1 MKAIKGKPFFAGIH
15 VHDKKSLA
23 CGLKTEV
30 MPEPAEAYISLSQSL
45 GKPAVC
51 IVEKGQK
58 VKEGELIGKAD
69 GAISSN
75 VFASVSG
82 EVVDVK
88 PLVGANGGTETYV
101 VIKNDGSDEKA
112 YLPPLTA
119 PSADD
124 IKARIK
130 DCGIVGL
137 GGAGFPAA
145 VKVSPR
151 TPVDTLI
158 LNGAECEPYLT
169 CDHRLMLENTDEI
182 ARGARYIAKALG
194 VNNIVI
200 GIEANKPDCIGAFE
214 KYDDIQPVLL
224 KKQYPMGSEK
234 HLIYVTTG
242 RKVGIGKLPADSGVV
257 VQNVATAFAV
267 CEAVEKGK
275 PLYERILTVSG
286 GAVSQPKN
294 LWVRVGTPVKAIVDY
309 CGGEAVPPRKV
320 IQGGPM
326 TGLALATYDVYT
338 HKTTSGVLLLSEKE
352 AAAEEPTPC
361 LNCGMCADVCPMHLM
376 PMQTAF
382 YSAAGEFEKAAKL
395 GNTLAC
401 IECGACEYTCPA
413 KRPLIQAIRKT
424 KAYMRSKG
432 VPAPATKP
440 VDQKGRSAPTV
451 PLTEDGKIVEKPVR
465 ENLDEG
471 IKERE
476 LKNENAAVKEIKE
489 ADNEK
494 KEEK

>member
-1 MKAIKGKPFFAGIH
+1 MR
-15 VHDKKSLA
+15 DRKSLA
-23 CGLKTEV
+23 CGAATEI
-30 MPEPAEAYISLSQSL
+30 MPEPEEVLISLSQSL
-45 GKPAVC
+45 GKPAVAC
-51 IVEKGQK
+51 VEKGRK
-58 VKEGELIGKAD
+58 VKEGELIARAD
-69 GAISSN
+69 GAISSD
-75 VFASVSG
+75 VFASIAG
-82 EVVDVK
+82 EVADIK
-88 PLVGANGGTETYV
+88 QLTGANGNVETYI
-101 VIKNDGSDEKA
+101 VIKGDGSGEKA
-112 YLPPLTA
+112 YLPPLTDPDA
-119 PSADD
+119 EA
-124 IKARIK
+124 IKARIR

-145 VKVSPR
+145 VKVAPK

-182 ARGARYIAKALG
+182 ARGARLIAKALG
-194 VNNIVI
+194 VEKIII
-200 GIEANKPDCIGAFE
+200 GIEANKPDCIAAFE
-214 KYDDIQPVLL
+214 KYDDIQPVIL

-242 RKVGIGKLPADSGVV
+242 RKVGLGKLPADSGVV

-286 GAVSQPKN
+286 EAVKQPKN
-294 LWVRVGTPVKAIVDY
+294 LWVKVGTSVKSIVDY
-309 CGGEAVPPRKV
+309 CGGESLPPKKV

-382 YSAAGEFEKAAKL
+382 YSAAGNFEAAAKL

-424 KAYMRSKG
+424 KAYIRSQTQKAPKVADEKSVDKKG
-432 VPAPATKP
+432 V
-440 VDQKGRSAPTV
+440 SAPTV
-451 PLTEDGKIVEKPVR
+451 TQNDGGKPDNTE
-465 ENLDEG
+465 
-471 IKERE
+471 
-476 LKNENAAVKEIKE
+476 KNEKETK
-489 ADNEK
+489 NG
-494 KEEK
+494 

>member
-1 MKAIKGKPFFAGIH
+1 MKAIKGKSFFAGIH
-15 VHDKKSLA
+15 VRDRKSLA
-23 CGLKTEV
+23 CGQKTEV
-30 MPEPAEAYISLSQSL
+30 MPPPAEVYISLSQSL
-45 GKPAVC
+45 GKPAA
-51 IVEKGQK
+51 ILVEKGQK
-58 VKEGELIGKAD
+58 VKEGELIAKAD

-82 EVVDVK
+82 EVTDIK
-88 PLVGANGGTETYV
+88 PLVGANGNTETYI
-101 VIKNDGSDEKA
+101 VIKSDGTDEKA
-112 YLPPLTA
+112 YLPPLTD
-119 PSADD
+119 PTADD
-124 IKARIK
+124 IKSRIK

-145 VKVSPR
+145 VKVAPR

-194 VNNIVI
+194 VDKIII
-200 GIEANKPDCIGAFE
+200 GIEANKPDCIEAFE
-214 KYDDIQPVLL
+214 SYDDIQPVIL

-286 GAVSQPKN
+286 EVVKQPKN
-294 LWVRVGTPVKAIVDY
+294 LWVRVGTSVKSIVDY
-309 CGGEAVPPRKV
+309 CGGESLPPKKV

-382 YSAAGEFEKAAKL
+382 YSAAGDFESAAKL

-424 KAYMRSKG
+424 KAYIRSK
-432 VPAPATKP
+432 VNPAPAVKP
-440 VDQKGRSAPTV
+440 VDQKGKSAPIV
-451 PLTEDGKIVEKPVR
+451 PLTEDGKVEKPVQ
-465 ENLDEG
+465 EVLEK
-471 IKERE
+471 I
-476 LKNENAAVKEIKE
+476 
-489 ADNEK
+489 ADNKKGNLENVQIEENKVEETK

>member
-15 VHDKKSLA
+15 VKDRKALA
-23 CGLKTEV
+23 CNAQAEV
-30 MPEPAEAYISLSQSL
+30 MPAPDTVYISLSQSL
-45 GKPAVC
+45 GKPAALC
-51 IVEKGQK
+51 VEKGQK
-58 VKEGELIGKAD
+58 VKEGEPIAKAD
-69 GAISSN
+69 GAISSD
-75 VFASVSG
+75 VFASIAG
-82 EVVDVK
+82 EVTDIT
-88 PLVGANGGTETYV
+88 PLKGANGGTETYV
-101 VIKNDGSDEKA
+101 VIKGDNSGET
-112 YLPPLTA
+112 YRLPPLSDPT
-119 PSADD
+119 PEE
-124 IKARIK
+124 IKQRVK

-145 VKVSPR
+145 VKIAPR

-169 CDHRLMLENTDEI
+169 CDHRLMIENTDQI

-194 VNNIVI
+194 VNKIII
-200 GIEANKPDCIGAFE
+200 GIEANKPDCIEAFE
-214 KYDDIQPVLL
+214 KYDDIQPVIL

-242 RKVGIGKLPADSGVV
+242 RKVRLGKLPADSGVV

-267 CEAVEKGK
+267 CEAVEEGK
-275 PLYERILTVSG
+275 TLYERILTVSG
-286 GAVSQPKN
+286 EAIKQPKN
-294 LWVRVGTPVKAIVDY
+294 LWVRVGTCVKDIVDY
-309 CGGEAVPPRKV
+309 CGGESQTPKKV
-320 IQGGPM
+320 VQGGPM
-326 TGLALATYDVYT
+326 TGLALANYNVYT

-382 YSAAGEFEKAAKL
+382 YSAAGDFERAAKL
-395 GNTLAC
+395 GNPMSC

-424 KAYMRSKG
+424 KAYLRSKG
-432 VPAPATKP
+432 VPAPAVKP

-451 PLTEDGKIVEKPVR
+451 PLNEEGKIVKGESKQAEGKQISEK
-465 ENLDEG
+465 EN
-471 IKERE
+471 
-476 LKNENAAVKEIKE
+476 KNGQ
-489 ADNEK
+489 
-494 KEEK
+494 

>member
-15 VHDKKSLA
+15 VKDRKSLA
-23 CGLKTEV
+23 CGQKTEV
-30 MPEPAEAYISLSQSL
+30 MPDPAEACISLSQSL
-45 GKPAVC
+45 GKPAVPV
-51 IVEKGQK
+51 VEKGRK
-58 VKEGELIGKAD
+58 VKEGELIAKAD

-75 VFASVSG
+75 VFASIAG
-82 EVVDVK
+82 EVTDVK
-88 PLVGANGGTETYV
+88 PLPSANGSTETYI
-101 VIKNDGSDEKA
+101 VIKGDGSGEKQ
-112 YLPPLTA
+112 YLPPLTDPDA
-119 PSADD
+119 EA
-124 IKARIK
+124 IKARIQE
-130 DCGIVGL
+130 CGIVGL

-145 VKVSPR
+145 VKVAPK
-151 TPVDTLI
+151 TCVDTLI

-169 CDHRLMLENTDEI
+169 CDHRLMLENTEEI

-194 VNNIVI
+194 VEKIII
-200 GIEANKPDCIGAFE
+200 GIEANKPDCIAAFE
-214 KYDDIQPVLL
+214 KFDDIQPVIL

-242 RKVGIGKLPADSGVV
+242 KKVGIGKLPAGCGTV

-267 CEAVEKGK
+267 CEAIEKGK
-275 PLYERILTVSG
+275 PLYERVLTVSG
-286 GAVSQPKN
+286 GAVKQPKN
-294 LWVRVGTPVKAIVDY
+294 LWVKVGTAVKDIVDF
-309 CGGEAVPPRKV
+309 CGGESQPPKKV

-326 TGLALATYDVYT
+326 TGLALASYDIYT
-338 HKTTSGVLLLSEKE
+338 HKTTSGVLLLNEKE

-395 GNTLAC
+395 GNTAAC

-432 VPAPATKP
+432 VPAPAVKP

-451 PLTEDGKIVEKPVR
+451 PLTQTEKPA
-465 ENLDEG
+465 ETDNG
-471 IKERE
+471 SAKI
-476 LKNENAAVKEIKE
+476 
-489 ADNEK
+489 NEK
-494 KEEK
+494 ENKNG

>member
-23 CGLKTEV
+23 CDKATEV
-30 MPEPAEAYISLSQSL
+30 MSEPTEAYISLSQSL
-45 GKPAVC
+45 GKPAACV
-51 IVEKGQK
+51 VEKGQK
-58 VKEGELIGKAD
+58 VKEGELIAKAD

-75 VFASVSG
+75 VFASVAG
-82 EVVDVK
+82 EVTDIK
-88 PLVGANGGTETYV
+88 PLVGANGSTETYV
-101 VIKNDGSDEKA
+101 IIKADGSGEKA
-112 YLPPLTA
+112 YLPPLSKPT
-119 PSADD
+119 ADD

-145 VKVSPR
+145 VKVAPR

-194 VNNIVI
+194 VEKIII
-200 GIEANKPDCIGAFE
+200 GIEANKPDCITAFE
-214 KYDDIQPVLL
+214 KYDDIQPVIL

-257 VQNVATAFAV
+257 VQNVATAYAV

-275 PLYERILTVSG
+275 PLYERVLTVSG
-286 GAVSQPKN
+286 GAVQEPKN
-294 LWVRVGTPVKAIVDY
+294 LWVRVGTPVKSIVDY
-309 CGGEAVPPRKV
+309 CGGETIPPKKV

-338 HKTTSGVLLLSEKE
+338 HKTTSGVLLLNEKE

-382 YSAAGEFEKAAKL
+382 YSAAGDFENAAKL

-424 KAYMRSKG
+424 KAYMRSK
-432 VPAPATKP
+432 VAPAAAPKP

-451 PLTEDGKIVEKPVR
+451 PLTEDGKIVEKPV
-465 ENLDEG
+465 EKALDEAV
-471 IKERE
+471 KKNDLE
-476 LKNENAAVKEIKE
+476 NENTAVKEIKE
-489 ADNEK
+489 EK
-494 KEEK
+494 

>member
-15 VHDKKSLA
+15 VHDKKSLS
-23 CGLKTEV
+23 CGMATEI
-30 MPEPAEAYISLSQSL
+30 MPAPEEVYISLSQSL
-45 GKPAVC
+45 GKPAAAC
-51 IVEKGQK
+51 VEKGQK
-58 VKEGELIGKAD
+58 VKEGELIAKAD
-69 GAISSN
+69 GAISSD
-75 VFASVSG
+75 VFASVAG
-82 EVVDVK
+82 EVVDIK
-88 PLVGANGGTETYV
+88 PLSGANGQTETYI
-101 VIKNDGSDEKA
+101 VIKGDGSGEKA
-112 YLPPLTA
+112 YLPPLTDPDGEA
-119 PSADD
+119 
-124 IKARIK
+124 IKQRIK
-130 DCGIVGL
+130 ECGIVGL

-145 VKVSPR
+145 VKVAPR

-182 ARGARYIAKALG
+182 ARGARLIAKALG
-194 VNNIVI
+194 VDKIII
-200 GIEANKPDCIGAFE
+200 GIEANKPDCIAAFE
-214 KYDDIQPVLL
+214 KYDDIQPVIL

-286 GAVSQPKN
+286 GAVKQPKN
-294 LWVRVGTPVKAIVDY
+294 LWVKVGTPVKAIVDY
-309 CGGEAVPPRKV
+309 CGGESEPPRKV

-338 HKTTSGVLLLSEKE
+338 HKTTSGVLLMTAKE

-382 YSAAGEFEKAAKL
+382 YSAAGNFEAAAKL

-424 KAYMRSKG
+424 KAYIRTQKAPN
-432 VPAPATKP
+432 VPHDKH

-451 PLTEDGKIVEKPVR
+451 PLTEDGKIAEQPKETEK
-465 ENLDEG
+465 ND
-471 IKERE
+471 KET
-476 LKNENAAVKEIKE
+476 KNG
-489 ADNEK
+489 
-494 KEEK
+494 

>member
-1 MKAIKGKPFFAGIH
+1 MKAIKGKLFLSGIH
-15 VHDKKSLA
+15 VRDRKSLA
-23 CGLKTEV
+23 CGAATEI
-30 MPEPAEAYISLSQSL
+30 MPEPEEVLISLSQSL
-45 GKPAVC
+45 GKPAVAC
-51 IVEKGQK
+51 VEKGRK
-58 VKEGELIGKAD
+58 VKEGELIARAD
-69 GAISSN
+69 GAISSD
-75 VFASVSG
+75 VFASIAG
-82 EVVDVK
+82 EVADIK
-88 PLVGANGGTETYV
+88 QLTGANGNVETYI
-101 VIKNDGSDEKA
+101 VIKGDGSGEKA
-112 YLPPLTA
+112 YLPPLTDPDA
-119 PSADD
+119 EA
-124 IKARIK
+124 IKARIR

-145 VKVSPR
+145 VKVAPK

-182 ARGARYIAKALG
+182 ARGARLIAKALG
-194 VNNIVI
+194 VEKIII
-200 GIEANKPDCIGAFE
+200 GIEANKPDCIAAFE
-214 KYDDIQPVLL
+214 KYDDIQPVIL

-242 RKVGIGKLPADSGVV
+242 RKVGLGKLPADSGVV

-286 GAVSQPKN
+286 EAVKQPKN
-294 LWVRVGTPVKAIVDY
+294 LWVKVGTSVKSIVDY
-309 CGGEAVPPRKV
+309 CGGESLPPKKV

-382 YSAAGEFEKAAKL
+382 YSAAGNFEAAAKL

-424 KAYMRSKG
+424 KAYIRSQTQKAPKVADEKSVDKKG
-432 VPAPATKP
+432 V
-440 VDQKGRSAPTV
+440 SAPTV
-451 PLTEDGKIVEKPVR
+451 SQNDGGKPDNTE
-465 ENLDEG
+465 
-471 IKERE
+471 
-476 LKNENAAVKEIKE
+476 KNEKETK
-489 ADNEK
+489 NG
-494 KEEK
+494 

>member
-1 MKAIKGKPFFAGIH
+1 MR
-15 VHDKKSLA
+15 DRKSLA
-23 CGLKTEV
+23 CGAATEI
-30 MPEPAEAYISLSQSL
+30 MPEPEEVLISLSQSL
-45 GKPAVC
+45 GKPAVAC
-51 IVEKGQK
+51 VEKGRK
-58 VKEGELIGKAD
+58 VKEGELIARAD
-69 GAISSN
+69 GAISSD
-75 VFASVSG
+75 VFASIAG
-82 EVVDVK
+82 EVTDIK
-88 PLVGANGGTETYV
+88 QLTGANGNVETYI
-101 VIKNDGSDEKA
+101 VIKGDGSGEKA
-112 YLPPLTA
+112 YFPPLTDPDA
-119 PSADD
+119 EA
-124 IKARIK
+124 IKARIR

-145 VKVSPR
+145 VKVAPK

-182 ARGARYIAKALG
+182 ARGARLIAKALG
-194 VNNIVI
+194 VEKIII
-200 GIEANKPDCIGAFE
+200 GIEANKPDCIAAFE
-214 KYDDIQPVLL
+214 KYDDIQPVIL

-242 RKVGIGKLPADSGVV
+242 RKVGLGKLPADSGVV

-286 GAVSQPKN
+286 EAVKQPKN
-294 LWVRVGTPVKAIVDY
+294 LWVKVGTSVKSIVDY
-309 CGGEAVPPRKV
+309 CGGESLPPKKV

-382 YSAAGEFEKAAKL
+382 YSAAGNFEAAAKL

-424 KAYMRSKG
+424 KAYIRSQTQKAPKVADEKSVDKKG
-432 VPAPATKP
+432 V
-440 VDQKGRSAPTV
+440 SAPTV
-451 PLTEDGKIVEKPVR
+451 TQNDGGKPDNTE
-465 ENLDEG
+465 
-471 IKERE
+471 
-476 LKNENAAVKEIKE
+476 KNEKETK
-489 ADNEK
+489 NG
-494 KEEK
+494 